1 MRKSRS
7 RGNVERNFTRASALG
22 EILLRPGESEIVW
35 EIFVQCAKILSLRTA
50 ALSSP
55 KKQCHDP
62 PLFGKILGCQ
72 REGKKKIKQVES
84 GGKTSAKVGCSAAA
98 TDVLPACT
106 KGQRRPRNEDAPKYS
121 FSHRERWE
129 AGGGGSMGRHY
140 KVHFTLKVQIKF
152 EPESSNPIGAST
164 ENSPTSFTLYNN
176 NILIYDCLACESQG
190 PKRIPL
196 YLGSFN
202 TTLP

>member
-55 KKQCHDP
+55 QKTVPRSSTLWKDSRLP
-62 PLFGKILGCQ
+62 ERGEKENKTGRKRRENK
-72 REGKKKIKQVES
+72 REGRMQRCSDGRPPRVHERAATTAKRRRFQIFLFTQ
-84 GGKTSAKVGCSAAA
+84 GKVG
-98 TDVLPACT
+98 
-106 KGQRRPRNEDAPKYS
+106 G
-121 FSHRERWE
+121 W
-129 AGGGGSMGRHY
+129 GGGSMGRHY
-140 KVHFTLKVQIKF
+140 KVHFTLQAQIKF

-164 ENSPTSFTLYNN
+164 ENSPTIFTL
-176 NILIYDCLACESQG
+176 
-190 PKRIPL
+190 
-196 YLGSFN
+196 
-202 TTLP
+202 